1 MFFDIYTIIGKRVLA
16 VPCNV
21 LWIRRQAWLLYQPYT
36 YKKLIVQKLMLFF
49 MRFYADRFFL
59 KSYKKLL
66 RNTNFRFDEWLE
78 VVCNQLNILHAYP
91 VIMWPSQQDRGRVYV
106 YLFDENKKLIAF
118 VKLSLDEINN
128 KSLSK
133 EFDILNSISSSKNK
147 TYHVPVVKYIGS
159 WDGVRYIIMDPL
171 PTNVSQLEA
180 TLNNFPK
187 KCVDEFSGIH
197 NVIRYEKF
205 EEIHWWKQFYKVGV
219 NDFPYFVRMLLELV
233 KEGKGLPVCRA
244 HGDLG
249 VHNIAINGDQ
259 IWLFDWENSIEN
271 APILTDELIFSL
283 FVFARRYKFFP
294 FLLWKN
300 FFTQYISTTDLV
312 QQRDIMAVLAF
323 RYTFAPALSE
333 KYIYHWNSL
342 IRSGFYD

>member
-118 VKLSLDEINN
+118 VKLSLDEIKN

-205 EEIHWWKQFYKVGV
+205 EESCDAK
-219 NDFPYFVRMLLELV
+219 
-233 KEGKGLPVCRA
+233 
-244 HGDLG
+244 
-249 VHNIAINGDQ
+249 
-259 IWLFDWENSIEN
+259 
-271 APILTDELIFSL
+271 T
-283 FVFARRYKFFP
+283 
-294 FLLWKN
+294 
-300 FFTQYISTTDLV
+300 
-312 QQRDIMAVLAF
+312 
-323 RYTFAPALSE
+323 
-333 KYIYHWNSL
+333 
-342 IRSGFYD
+342 